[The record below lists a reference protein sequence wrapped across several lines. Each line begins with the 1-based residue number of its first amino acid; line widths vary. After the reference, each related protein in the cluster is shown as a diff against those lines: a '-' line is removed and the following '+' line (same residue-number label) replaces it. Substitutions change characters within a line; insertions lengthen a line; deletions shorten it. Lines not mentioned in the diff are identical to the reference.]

1 MTEPIFCPAQTFS
14 GTRLEPAEYCT
25 EEVADYGDLCARHDE
40 DDRADELYEQYL
52 EARYEQRNYEDFG
65 E

>member
-1 MTEPIFCPAQTFS
+1 MTDPIYCGALTYRA
-14 GTRLEPAEYCT
+14 TRDSPGEHCET
-25 EEVADYGDLCARHDE
+25 EVEQEGDLCARHDE
-40 DDRADELYEQYL
+40 DDRSDELYEQYL